1 MTNVNPRIRSKFDSL
16 SPDLKK
22 AIWSLNVSLNSVSD
36 LAVALQDIIDDA
48 ENTEIISTPWA

>member
-1 MTNVNPRIRSKFDSL
+1 MTNVNPRIRAKFDSL

-22 AIWSLNVSLNSVSD
+22 AIWSLNVSLNNVSD

-48 ENTEIISTPWA
+48 ENAEIISTPWA